1 MEARSLKTRDHP
13 LAVETGSRRDI
24 LVNGAPV
31 VTEAASL
38 AELVIELGHGDARVA
53 TARNGDFVPA
63 RVRSTTQLAPG
74 DRIEIVSPRHG
85 G

>member
-1 MEARSLKTRDHP
+1 MPQAQATNAEAART
-13 LAVETGSRRDI
+13 I
-24 LVNGAPV
+24 IVNG
-31 VTEAASL
+31 EAVATSATTL
-38 AELVIELGHGDARVA
+38 AALIAELDLGEARVA

-63 RVRSTTQLAPG
+63 RVRGETRLEAG